1 MLCKEQHDERSDRAE
16 ADAAERKAET
26 RYPNGTDH
34 PGESRAGMGQ
44 WRDGAARRD
53 EQQGDKG
60 DQRRRERDRREAV
73 AGVQGAMPMTR

>member
-1 MLCKEQHDERSDRAE
+1 
-16 ADAAERKAET
+16 
-26 RYPNGTDH
+26 
-34 PGESRAGMGQ
+34 MGQ